1 MDPKVSKMEFQECFI
16 LWRFLHG
23 AVLLKVQELT
33 LDTFDPVGEL
43 AIVQLHQLVLDPFQQ
58 VAAQLAVILFQ
69 SIGFHHLTDNLIHF
83 EKR

>member
-1 MDPKVSKMEFQECFI
+1 
-16 LWRFLHG
+16 
-23 AVLLKVQELT
+23 LT